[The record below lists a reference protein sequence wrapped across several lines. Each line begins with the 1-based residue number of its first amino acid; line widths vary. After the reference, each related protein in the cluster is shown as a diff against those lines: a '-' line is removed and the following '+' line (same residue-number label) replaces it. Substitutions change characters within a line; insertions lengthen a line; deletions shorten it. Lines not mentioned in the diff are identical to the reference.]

1 MTLLFLFS
9 ISCSVQYNLTAP
21 FGASQDSDSTVIGSW
36 SLRRSIINMKNYF
49 QLTLHHPFTSGG
61 LCQLAPTYF
70 KDWELQAEIR
80 TRNVTGGNGFLL
92 FHSKELCNDDLLS
105 FHGLGVWILPSL
117 EGENVYFINGTGKS
131 VKIKDL
137 VPKCGINFSN
147 KSRIIKLRKE
157 SNKIVLES
165 KEKNAKEFVKC
176 FAEEINNMVD
186 EGYFSIFASN
196 SEEYDDNYLYGID
209 IKKLSSEEE
218 PKDIVKIIEKNLK
231 YSENTYSVRKERK
244 MFRRSL
250 MPYSQ
255 KFINQSNELNRTLEN
270 NPKVD
275 FSLSY
280 AIINEIIKRAETS
293 VTSENIQSLIA
304 PELRMQLESALE
316 IDNIIMDK
324 LPKLKRSLIAISKY
338 TALSL
343 EEIAKDLSDRMNYV
357 SEEVT
362 EYARMVL
369 ETDENSDLVSNMLEV
384 SSSDV
389 KDSNLN
395 LLLEIICL
403 FEFIGYIIFFFYRKN
418 KTNSFKKHN

>member
-1 MTLLFLFS
+1 
-9 ISCSVQYNLTAP
+9 
-21 FGASQDSDSTVIGSW
+21 
-36 SLRRSIINMKNYF
+36 
-49 QLTLHHPFTSGG
+49 
-61 LCQLAPTYF
+61 
-70 KDWELQAEIR
+70 
-80 TRNVTGGNGFLL
+80 
-92 FHSKELCNDDLLS
+92 
-105 FHGLGVWILPSL
+105 
-117 EGENVYFINGTGKS
+117 
-131 VKIKDL
+131 
-137 VPKCGINFSN
+137 
-147 KSRIIKLRKE
+147 
-157 SNKIVLES
+157 
-165 KEKNAKEFVKC
+165 
-176 FAEEINNMVD
+176 
-186 EGYFSIFASN
+186 
-196 SEEYDDNYLYGID
+196 
-209 IKKLSSEEE
+209 
-218 PKDIVKIIEKNLK
+218 
-231 YSENTYSVRKERK
+231 
-244 MFRRSL
+244 

-403 FEFIGYIIFFFYRKN
+403 FEFIGYIIFFFYRKY

>member
-1 MTLLFLFS
+1 
-9 ISCSVQYNLTAP
+9 
-21 FGASQDSDSTVIGSW
+21 
-36 SLRRSIINMKNYF
+36 
-49 QLTLHHPFTSGG
+49 
-61 LCQLAPTYF
+61 
-70 KDWELQAEIR
+70 
-80 TRNVTGGNGFLL
+80 
-92 FHSKELCNDDLLS
+92 
-105 FHGLGVWILPSL
+105 
-117 EGENVYFINGTGKS
+117 
-131 VKIKDL
+131 
-137 VPKCGINFSN
+137 
-147 KSRIIKLRKE
+147 
-157 SNKIVLES
+157 
-165 KEKNAKEFVKC
+165 
-176 FAEEINNMVD
+176 MVD